1 MNATAIWT
9 AAVFTALFTL
19 AAEGASHASSA
30 HAASAATGFP
40 DLNGDNVV
48 DAADAQAFFDAV
60 ATGSASSSAGTVS
73 LSVATTDLDHDG
85 KVGLSDA
92 LLFGRYIDGLHAD
105 SSHGLGPI
113 PFHNPSDQA
122 VFQNYAADLKSKSAW
137 TPAVL
142 ASHYPIAFGAEPA
155 YPAGS
160 IQYESNA
167 ADLLY
172 GTLASQNQIKSAFLD
187 KVHAQGVAVG
197 GGAYNNYFTA
207 LDAIHSADL
216 PLLFTTDAL
225 LHSVY
230 LSYDSI
236 LVELENNLFI
246 PSLNGILLG
255 SLEYAK
261 RNYKTG
267 DPALDVQDQL
277 TTALLL
283 LDRNRSDVEHTPS
296 ADAHLTLV
304 DAQQMSMMKL
314 YGTDTS
320 IDFSQFKPRGH
331 YTQSAKLKAYFQAM
345 MWLSRADL
353 AFDLRRKTA
362 SGPSFA
368 RTKQGALI
376 LWDCLVNSGTYADW
390 IKMNAYIEYMVGQ
403 SDGLNAKGMGVVA
416 EAMKI
421 KKLPD
426 ALAAFN
432 EARFDSALAAT
443 GLGVQVIL
451 SQAKVYTDTS
461 HSLDLSPVFSFM
473 PQRFILDSY
482 TFSQA
487 VYPITGALMPS
498 GLHAAFALGDNSVL
512 LDTTFSESRVPGSLG
527 AQRALYDGI
536 SPEGWQSN
544 LYMSWLGFLRKLN
557 GAEGN
562 THVSPVFRT
571 RAWRE
576 KMRNT
581 QLASWAQLRHNTILY
596 AKQSYTGGTSCTF
609 PKAYVEPYPDFF
621 TAVAAYAHA
630 GGNLFKTARPP
641 VADYF
646 AKLEDISGKL
656 ADIAKNTAQGLSPTD
671 AQSAWLKTALVSHP
685 PAIPMCGAVETY
697 DGWFFDLL
705 YRRPME
711 VATAQDWTI
720 ADVHT
725 HPKDE
730 TAPDMV
736 LEVGTG
742 GIHLAAVAVQ
752 EDSCVTM
759 YVGPVSSYYEIMH
772 TGDLKRMNDDEWRQ
786 SLLAAPATGP
796 TQPAW
801 TKSYLMP

>member
-1 MNATAIWT
+1 MNT
-9 AAVFTALFTL
+9 VCFTALVTL
-19 AAEGASHASSA
+19 AAAGWAR
-30 HAASAATGFP
+30 AAILAPGFP
-40 DLNGDNVV
+40 DVNGDHVV
-48 DAADAQAFFDAV
+48 DAGDAQAFFDAV
-60 ATGSASSSAGTVS
+60 ATGSTASVS
-73 LSVATTDLDHDG
+73 ITLSPATADLDHDG

-105 SSHGLGPI
+105 SSHALAPI
-113 PFHNPSDQA
+113 PFRNP
-122 VFQNYAADLKSKSAW
+122 ADLGAFKNYPGDLKGKSAW
-137 TPAVL
+137 TPATL
-142 ASHYPIAFGAEPA
+142 AAHYPITFGADPV

-160 IQYESNA
+160 IQYESNVGN
-167 ADLLY
+167 LLY
-172 GTLASQNQIKSAFLD
+172 GTTVSQNKSAFLD
-187 KVHAQGVAVG
+187 KIHTQGFAVANG
-197 GGAYNNYFTA
+197 TYNNYFTA
-207 LDAIHSADL
+207 LDAIHDADL

-230 LSYDSI
+230 LSFDSI
-236 LVELENNLFI
+236 LVELENTVFI

-255 SLEYAK
+255 SLDYAK
-261 RNYKTG
+261 HNYKTG
-267 DPALDVQDQL
+267 DPAMDVQDQL

-283 LDRNRSDVEHTPS
+283 LDRGRSDVQHTPS
-296 ADAHLTLV
+296 ADAHLALV
-304 DAQQMSMMKL
+304 DAQQMVL
-314 YGTDTS
+314 TNINGTDTS
-320 IDFSQFKPRGH
+320 VDFSQFKPRGH
-331 YTQSAKLKAYFQAM
+331 YTQSARLKAYFQAM

-353 AFDLRRKTA
+353 AFDLRSKKPT
-362 SGPSFA
+362 GPSFA

-416 EAMKI
+416 ESMKI

-426 ALAAFN
+426 ALAAFS

-443 GLGVQVIL
+443 GLGVQAIL
-451 SQAKVYTDTS
+451 SQAKLYEGIS
-461 HSLDLSPVFSFM
+461 QSLDLSPVFSFM

-482 TFSQA
+482 TFSQV
-487 VYPITGALMPS
+487 VYPLTGGLMPS
-498 GLHAAFALGDNSVL
+498 GLHAAFTLGDNSVL
-512 LDTTFSESRVPGSLG
+512 LDTTFSETSVPGSLG
-527 AQRALYDGI
+527 AQRALYDAI

-571 RAWRE
+571 RSWRE

-596 AKQSYTGGTSCTF
+596 AKQSYTGGITCTF

-621 TAVAAYAHA
+621 AAVTAYAHT
-630 GGNLFKTARPP
+630 GGNLFKTARPQ

-671 AQSAWLKTALVSHP
+671 AQSEWLKMALVGHP
-685 PAIPMCGAVETY
+685 PAIPMCGAVKTF

-705 YRRPME
+705 YRRPMD
-711 VATAQDWTI
+711 VATRQDWTI

-725 HPKDE
+725 HPKDDVS
-730 TAPDMV
+730 PDMV

-759 YVGPVSSYYEIMH
+759 YVGPVSSYYEVMH
-772 TGDLKRMNDDEWRQ
+772 VGNLNRMNDDEWLHSFQ
-786 SLLAAPATGP
+786 GTAARPS
-796 TQPAW
+796 QPAW
-801 TKSYLMP
+801 TKRYLAP

>member
-1 MNATAIWT
+1 MKATQIVAWLALV
-9 AAVFTALFTL
+9 AAGSAG
-19 AAEGASHASSA
+19 GAGAP
-30 HAASAATGFP
+30 GFP
-40 DLNGDNVV
+40 DLNGDHVV

-60 ATGSASSSAGTVS
+60 AIPGAGSSNGSSPSIT
-73 LSVATTDLDHDG
+73 LSPATADLDHDG

-105 SSHGLGPI
+105 SSHALAPI
-113 PFHNPSDQA
+113 PFRNPADVEA
-122 VFQNYAADLKSKSAW
+122 FRNYPADLKSKSAW
-137 TPAVL
+137 TPATL
-142 ASHYPIAFGAEPA
+142 AARYPIAFGADPA

-160 IQYESNA
+160 IQYESNV

-172 GTLASQNQIKSAFLD
+172 GSGTSQNKSDFLG
-187 KVHAQGVAVG
+187 KVHAQGIAVANRT
-197 GGAYNNYFTA
+197 YDNYFTA
-207 LDAIHSADL
+207 LDAIHDADL

-236 LVELENNLFI
+236 LVELENNIFI

-255 SLEYAK
+255 SLDYAK
-261 RNYKTG
+261 RNYQSG

-283 LDRNRSDVEHTPS
+283 LDRGRGDVEHTPS
-296 ADAHLTLV
+296 ADANLALV
-304 DAQQMSMMKL
+304 DAQQMAGMKV

-353 AFDLRRKTA
+353 AFDLRRKTPA
-362 SGPSFA
+362 GKSFA

-403 SDGLNAKGMGVVA
+403 SDGLNAKGMGLVV
-416 EAMKI
+416 EAMRI

-443 GLGVQVIL
+443 GLGVQAIL
-451 SQAKVYTDTS
+451 SQSKSYDSVGQP
-461 HSLDLSPVFSFM
+461 LGLSPVFSFM

-482 TFSQA
+482 TFSQVVFPLTA
-487 VYPITGALMPS
+487 GLMPS

-512 LDTTFSESRVPGSLG
+512 QDTAFSGTHVPGALG
-527 AQRALYDGI
+527 AQRTLYDAI

-596 AKQSYTGGTSCTF
+596 AKQSYTGGIICTF

-621 TAVAAYAHA
+621 AAVAAYAHN
-630 GGNLFKTARPP
+630 GGNLFGTARPQ

-646 AKLEDISGKL
+646 AKLEEISGKL
-656 ADIAKNTAQGLSPTD
+656 ADIARNTAQGLSPTD
-671 AQSAWLKTALVSHP
+671 AQSEWLKTALVGHP
-685 PAIPMCGAVETY
+685 PAVPMCGAVKTF
-697 DGWFFDLL
+697 DGWYFDLL
-705 YRRPME
+705 YRRPMD
-711 VATAQDWTI
+711 VATRQDWTI

-730 TAPDMV
+730 AGPDMV
-736 LEVGTG
+736 LEAGTG

-772 TGDLKRMNDDEWRQ
+772 TGDLNRMNDDEWLKSFQ
-786 SLLAAPATGP
+786 ETATRP
-796 TQPAW
+796 SQPAW
-801 TKSYLMP
+801 TKIYLGP